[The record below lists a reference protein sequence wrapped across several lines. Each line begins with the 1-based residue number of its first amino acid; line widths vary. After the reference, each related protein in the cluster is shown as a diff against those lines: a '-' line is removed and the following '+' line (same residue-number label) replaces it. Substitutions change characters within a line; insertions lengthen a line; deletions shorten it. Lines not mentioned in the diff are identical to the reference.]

1 MLTNVCQRLPGRLD
15 SSCDFYIGWK
25 CAPGTLLYGAPLL
38 LEHVRG
44 GGTSD
49 ALWAMEFFCFFFP
62 LFLFEMEKK
71 ERKKK
76 TPTTEGTPADDL
88 LSAWYGVTWTACVY
102 THVGYV
108 APATTTPQYWPTAA
122 LFFLSTKKVT

>member
-71 ERKKK
+71 KERKK
-76 TPTTEGTPADDL
+76 P
-88 LSAWYGVTWTACVY
+88 
-102 THVGYV
+102 
-108 APATTTPQYWPTAA
+108 PQQ
-122 LFFLSTKKVT
+122 KVHQRMIFCLRGMA